1 MRRSAVPAF
10 VSLAAW
16 PLLIAGCGQSAASN
30 ALSQQSSL
38 QRLQQRSQQ
47 SLLRQQPPAAA
58 AQAQARTG
66 SLVLG
71 VFDLKINTLERRL
84 RHNDGNQGPTQV
96 GVRVSQP
103 ASTVPEGALKLHVF
117 AKDAPG
123 RTGIVLAEVHVENT
137 LDVPLE
143 GVSLTFSGRKGGVIV
158 PGQDFDSIYDYTVN
172 PFNDA
177 PTKAPLFLDRIAP
190 RGLATVWVGIPHQF
204 VGDVSMKLTVNGKTS
219 SGVPQVSRALALSPD
234 DAELWSAFAD
244 GQGLAVVDTTTE
256 NVVARLAFEGRPAS
270 VAMSPDGVFVYVA
283 LADTN
288 KVLVI
293 DRVKREV
300 VQTLTEADGVG
311 RELRNLVVSPD
322 GNKVFV
328 AGYVSDTLAVFERAG
343 TDGVLKLAASLPV
356 GRRPGGLSVSADGE
370 TVFVSHFLPRGGI
383 RDNESWVTIVDA
395 KALKVAKETRL
406 RDQFNRD
413 NTACS
418 RIPYDNPFLR
428 LKTGPISSEDVEM
441 EGVFS
446 QMAGVFLTP
455 NGTQAWLPGVRVAGG
470 VQVWETGP
478 NARKDVSG
486 LVTFQPGELALP
498 IVLLM
503 DTRGK
508 TTLVPQVLNGYERPV
523 EKTYSKCMAF
533 EREFDFS
540 RGDFRKTKPNEL
552 VSRLASYPT
561 GMTGLSELGL
571 IRHVEF
577 TRGGRR
583 ALLLSPISDEIAVQD
598 AATGHPTS
606 IGHFALS
613 GSNPHSMV
621 VRADG
626 AKAYVNY
633 LNSADVSVVD
643 LSAYNDAKNLPGPSY
658 VPYVY
663 KHSSDIPQIIGVTG
677 RPKEKW
683 LTRDITG
690 LPQKPPLR
698 ETNRIDTGLV
708 DTLDPEMRRGKILF
722 HSSNPDK
729 YPVSVSRAGACAGC
743 HPDGHADGS
752 AWSTMEGERRTMSLR
767 GGVAGRG
774 WLHISATHADAEEFV
789 HTVVKERL
797 GGTLD
802 KADETAL
809 AKYIAFGI
817 PRLQS
822 PVVEPQAAARGKA
835 LFEAS
840 CRGCHSDAQGG
851 SGNADANHPFGGA
864 GANEPFTFD
873 IGTGRDLSFVTL
885 GPVFE
890 KLFPEPEAKLLRS
903 IRGDK
908 DLGASDYTQQVLDYR
923 PRPERKKG
931 AFKSPSLVNV
941 WDHAVFFH
949 HGHVGTLSEAVKEI
963 ETRLGLEMSE
973 SEHEDMLAYLKTL

>member
-1 MRRSAVPAF
+1 MRRTAAQAF
-10 VSLAAW
+10 VSAV
-16 PLLIAGCGQSAASN
+16 LLPMFVTGCGPMPASSV
-30 ALSQQSSL
+30 LSEGPLSSL
-38 QRLQQRSQQ
+38 SGV
-47 SLLRQQPPAAA
+47 PA
-58 AQAQARTG
+58 TG
-66 SLVLG
+66 ALVLG
-71 VFDLKINTLERRL
+71 VFQLKINTLERRL
-84 RHNDGNQGPTQV
+84 RLFDGDQGPTQV

-103 ASTVPEGALKLHVF
+103 AGATVPEGALKIHVF

-123 RTGIVLAEVHVENT
+123 RPGIVLAEVHVENT

-143 GVSLTFSGRKGGVIV
+143 RVSLTFSDRQGGVFFA
-158 PGQDFDSIYDYTVN
+158 GKDDNAIYDYTVN
-172 PFNDA
+172 PFNEVA
-177 PTKAPLFLDRIAP
+177 SEAPLFLDRIAP

-204 VGDVSMKLTVNGKTS
+204 LGDVSWKLTVNARTS
-219 SGVPQVSRALALSPD
+219 SGAPQMSRALALTPD
-234 DAELWSAFAD
+234 DAELWSAFGD
-244 GQGLAVVDTTTE
+244 GQGVAVIDTTTE
-256 NVVARLAFEGRPAS
+256 AVVAALAVPGRPAS
-270 VAMSPDGVFVYVA
+270 VAMSPDGAFVYVA

-288 KVLVI
+288 TLLVFN
-293 DRVKREV
+293 RARREV

-322 GNKVFV
+322 GKRVFV
-328 AGYVSDTLAVFERAG
+328 AGYVSDTLAAFNRSETEG
-343 TDGVLKLAASLPV
+343 TLSLAASVPV
-356 GRRPGGLSVSADGE
+356 GRRPGGISVSADSQ
-370 TVFVSHFLPRGGI
+370 TLYVSHFLPRGSI
-383 RDNESWVTIVDA
+383 RDNESWVTVVDA
-395 KALKVAKETRL
+395 KELVVAKETPL

-413 NTACS
+413 NTNCS

-428 LKTGPISSEDVEM
+428 LKTGPITGDDVEM

-498 IVLLM
+498 IVILL
-503 DTRGK
+503 DTRGPK
-508 TTLVPQVLNGYERPV
+508 TAVPQILNGFERPV
-523 EKTYSKCMAF
+523 NKEYSRCMAF
-533 EREFDFS
+533 ERQFDFS

-552 VSRLASYPT
+552 VSRLATYPT

-606 IGHFALS
+606 LEHFALS
-613 GSNPHSMV
+613 GQNPHSMV

-633 LNSADVSVVD
+633 LNSPDVSVVD
-643 LSAYNDAKNLPGPSY
+643 LQAFNNTQNLPGPSY
-658 VPYVY
+658 VPYEY
-663 KHSSDIPQIIGVTG
+663 KHSTDIPFIIGVTG

-683 LTRDITG
+683 LTRNVKN

-698 ETNRIDTGLV
+698 ETKRIETGLA
-708 DTLDPEMRRGKILF
+708 DPLDAQMRRGKILF

-729 YPVSVSRAGACAGC
+729 YPVSLSRAGACAGC
-743 HPDGHADGS
+743 HPDGHNDGS
-752 AWSTMEGERRTMSLR
+752 VWSTMEGERRTMSLR

-789 HTVVKERL
+789 DTVVTERL

-802 KADETAL
+802 HDDTQAL
-809 AKYIAFGI
+809 AHYIAFGI

-822 PVVEPQAAARGKA
+822 PVVDAASAARGKA
-835 LFEAS
+835 LFQAS
-840 CRGCHSDAQGG
+840 CVGCHSDAQGG
-851 SGNADANHPFGGA
+851 SGNADPSHPFGGA
-864 GANEPFTFD
+864 GANEPFVFD
-873 IGTGRDLSFVTL
+873 IGTGVDKTFATL
-885 GPVFE
+885 APVFE

-908 DLGASDYTQQVLDYR
+908 DLGASDYAQQVLDYR

-949 HGHVGTLSEAVKEI
+949 HGHVGSLSEAVKEI
-963 ETRLGLEMSE
+963 ENRLGLQMTER
-973 SEHEDMLAYLKTL
+973 EHEDMLAFLKTL